1 MPKRYQLYVQKL
13 LPPQPKWL
21 AQILGIQVLV
31 CAPDYN
37 LFGDIGLLPTVLL
50 NYAVCILIEKLSR
63 AGG

>member
-1 MPKRYQLYVQKL
+1 MSGALYI
-13 LPPQPKWL
+13 
-21 AQILGIQVLV
+21 ILGIQVLV